1 MMLQIDKAESKDW
14 ILTLTE
20 KVTISPVYFLF
31 SFTHRLSNSTTNLLL
46 TDTSSYTDR
55 YNKFAVTEGTTFT
68 LDAGE
73 YMYKVYA
80 QTSPSNTNPDSAD
93 ELVEQG
99 ILKVDFTPAAQTQ
112 YTVTLN
118 EKIYEIEAPEVI
130 AYLLLEDGSFLL
142 QEDDSKILL

>member
-1 MMLQIDKAESKDW
+1 MLQIDKAESKDW

-31 SFTHRLSNSTTNLLL
+31 SFTHRLSNSTTNVLL
-46 TDTSSYTDR
+46 TDISSYTDR
-55 YNKFAVTEGTTFT
+55 YNKFSVTEGSTFT

-73 YMYKVYA
+73 YIYKVYA
-80 QTSPSNTNPDSAD
+80 QTSDTNTNPDDAD
-93 ELVEQG
+93 ELVEEG
-99 ILKVDFTPAAQTQ
+99 LLKVDFTPAAKTQ

-130 AYLLLEDGSFLL
+130 AYLLLENGDFLL
-142 QEDDSKILL
+142 QEDNSKILL

>member
-1 MMLQIDKAESKDW
+1 MLQIDKAESKDW

-31 SFTHRLSNSTTNLLL
+31 SFTHRLSNSTTNVLL
-46 TDTSSYTDR
+46 TDISSYTDR
-55 YNKFAVTEGTTFT
+55 YNKFSVTEGSTFT

-80 QTSPSNTNPDSAD
+80 QTSDTNTNPDDAD
-93 ELVEQG
+93 ELVEEG
-99 ILKVDFTPAAQTQ
+99 LLKVDFTPAAKTQ

-130 AYLLLEDGSFLL
+130 TYLLLENGDFLL
-142 QEDDSKILL
+142 QEDNSKILL

>member
-1 MMLQIDKAESKDW
+1 MLQIDKAESKDW

-31 SFTHRLSNSTTNLLL
+31 SFTHRLSNSTTNVLL
-46 TDTSSYTDR
+46 TDTSAYTDR
-55 YNKFAVTEGTTFT
+55 YNKFAVTEGSTFT

-80 QTSPSNTNPDSAD
+80 QTSPSNTNPDNAD

-99 ILKVDFTPAAQTQ
+99 ILKVDFTPAAKTQ

>member
-1 MMLQIDKAESKDW
+1 MLQIDKAESKDW

-46 TDTSSYTDR
+46 TDTSAYTDR
-55 YNKFAVTEGTTFT
+55 YNKFAVTEGSTFT

-80 QTSPSNTNPDSAD
+80 QTSPSNTNPDNAD

-99 ILKVDFTPAAQTQ
+99 ILKVDFTPAAKTQ

-130 AYLLLEDGSFLL
+130 AYLLLEDNSFLL

>member
-31 SFTHRLSNSTTNLLL
+31 SFTHRLSNSTTNVLL
-46 TDTSSYTDR
+46 TDTSAYTDR
-55 YNKFAVTEGTTFT
+55 YNKFAVTEGSTFT

-80 QTSPSNTNPDSAD
+80 QTSPSNTNPDNAD

-99 ILKVDFTPAAQTQ
+99 ILKVDFTPAAKTQ

>member
-31 SFTHRLSNSTTNLLL
+31 SFTHRLSNSTTNVLL
-46 TDTSSYTDR
+46 TDTSAYTDR

-80 QTSPSNTNPDSAD
+80 QTSPSNTNPDNAD

-99 ILKVDFTPAAQTQ
+99 ILKVDFTPAAKTQ